1 MASKNFSVDNGL
13 TVNTHDIIDKHGN
26 ISANNITG
34 TINLTALADVDLT
47 ITSAN
52 GSILVYNEA
61 TNTYVQRAILSF
73 DETASTF
80 NINGGVF

>member
-26 ISANNITG
+26 VSANNITG
-34 TINLTALADVDLT
+34 TINLTSLSDVDLT

-52 GSILVYNEA
+52 GAFLVYNEA

-73 DETASTF
+73 DETTNTF
-80 NINGGVF
+80 NINGGAF

>member
-73 DETASTF
+73 DEETNTF
-80 NINGGVF
+80 NINGGGF